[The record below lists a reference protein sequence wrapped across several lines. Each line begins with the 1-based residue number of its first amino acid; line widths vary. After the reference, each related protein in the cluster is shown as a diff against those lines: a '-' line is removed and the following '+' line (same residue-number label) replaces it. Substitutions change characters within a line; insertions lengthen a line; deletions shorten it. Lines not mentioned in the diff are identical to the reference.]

1 MEGGGGGNEGGR
13 VRERDESGEV
23 KEGDERKNKVNV
35 NDKEGGSNDEH
46 KREKDKKE
54 SRKKNR

>member
-23 KEGDERKNKVNV
+23 KEGDERKNK
-35 NDKEGGSNDEH
+35 
-46 KREKDKKE
+46 
-54 SRKKNR
+54 